1 MLPPLEPTPLEVVT
15 PKHPAFEFV
24 VPESITI
31 ELMVAIEDAPL
42 SIRKCELDE
51 TVTDDGA
58 VLILTGNGTTGRVEV
73 VDA

>member
-31 ELMVAIEDAPL
+31 ELMVAIEVRRYQ
-42 SIRKCELDE
+42 SGS
-51 TVTDDGA
+51 VS
-58 VLILTGNGTTGRVEV
+58 
-73 VDA
+73 